1 MTVQATDQTA
11 DSKPGEEKSF
21 YDTHI
26 FCCVNERPKGH
37 PRSCCADRG
46 GKELHA
52 HMKKRAKELG
62 IKNIRVNQSG
72 CLERCE
78 LGPTVVIYPEGTWYN
93 PETPDDVD
101 EILTKHVLN
110 GERVERL
117 YLEPDQK
124 LPKPKTRNHLK
135 LTVSRVENLSS
146 TIRLFEL
153 VAPDGSLLPAFEA
166 GAHIDVITGG
176 GHRRSYSLSNDPA
189 ERHRYVLGVLREK
202 AGRGGSAWMH
212 DNIKA
217 GDTLTVMPPSNA
229 FPLAESAGEHIL
241 IGGGIGITPMKAMAH
256 RLKAIGEKYTL
267 YYCSR
272 DRNDTAFYDEIKELC
287 GDNVVFTHDGGDPS
301 KGLNL
306 KALLAEHR
314 PGSHVYICG
323 PNGFLNAVR
332 AAAAHWPEGCVH
344 FELFA
349 PPAPVAKADQVN
361 EPFDVLL
368 SRQGKTITVPADKT
382 ILEVVRAAGVDVD
395 SSCEEGVCS
404 TCEVRLLAGQA
415 DHRDA
420 VLSAEDKA
428 AGKKIMVCVSR
439 AAPGVKKLILDL

>member
-1 MTVQATDQTA
+1 MSVDTA
-11 DSKPGEEKSF
+11 DTPAKPEEKQHF

-37 PRSCCADRG
+37 PRGCCADRG

-52 HMKKRAKELG
+52 QFKKRAKELG

-93 PETPDDVD
+93 VETIDDV
-101 EILTKHVLN
+101 EEVLTKHILN
-110 GERVERL
+110 GERVDRL
-117 YLEPDQK
+117 YLEADQK
-124 LPKPKTRNHLK
+124 RPKPKLRNQLK
-135 LTVSRVENLSS
+135 LKVSRVEDLSS
-146 TIRLFEL
+146 NIRLFEF
-153 VAPDGSLLPAFEA
+153 VAPDGAMLPAFTA
-166 GAHIDVITGG
+166 GAHIDIVTGG

-189 ERHRYVLGVLREK
+189 ERHRYVLGILREK

-212 DNIKA
+212 DNVKV
-217 GDTLTVMPPSNA
+217 GDTITVMPPSNA

-241 IGGGIGITPMKAMAH
+241 IGGGIGITPMKSMVH

-272 DRNDTAFYDEIKELC
+272 EQADTAFYDEIKALC

-349 PPAPVAKADQVN
+349 PPAPAAKGNQVN
-361 EPFDVLL
+361 EAFEVLL
-368 SRQGKTITVPADKT
+368 SRQGVTVPVPADKS
-382 ILEVVRAAGVDVD
+382 ILEAVRGAGIDID

-404 TCEVRLLAGQA
+404 TCEVRLLSGAA
-415 DHRDA
+415 DHRDS

-428 AGKKIMVCVSR
+428 ANKKIMTCVSR
-439 AAPGVKKLILDL
+439 AAPGVKKLILDV

>member
-1 MTVQATDQTA
+1 MTAQTTDVPA
-11 DSKPGEEKSF
+11 KPAEEKRHF
-21 YDTHI
+21 YDTHL

-37 PRSCCADRG
+37 PRGCCAERG

-52 HMKKRAKELG
+52 HFKKRAKELG

-93 PETPDDVD
+93 VETTDDV
-101 EILTKHVLN
+101 EEVLTKHILN

-124 LPKPKTRNHLK
+124 RPKPKLRNQLK
-135 LTVSRVENLSS
+135 LTVSRVEDLSS
-146 TIRLFEL
+146 TTRLFEL
-153 VAPDGSLLPAFEA
+153 VAPDGALLPAFTA
-166 GAHIDVITGG
+166 GAHIDIVTGG
-176 GHRRSYSLSNDPA
+176 GHRRSYSLANDPA
-189 ERHRYVLGVLREK
+189 ERHRYVLGIMREK

-212 DNIKA
+212 DNVKA

-241 IGGGIGITPMKAMAH
+241 IGGGIGITPMKSMAH

-272 DRNDTAFYDEIKELC
+272 EKADTAFYDEIKELC

-332 AAAAHWPEGCVH
+332 AAAAHWPDGCVH
-344 FELFA
+344 FELFSP
-349 PPAPVAKADQVN
+349 PPAVAKEGQVN

-368 SRQGKTITVPADKT
+368 SRQGMTVPVPADKS
-382 ILEVVRAAGVDVD
+382 ILEAVRAAGIDLD

-404 TCEVRLLAGQA
+404 TCEVRLLAGKA

-420 VLSAEDKA
+420 VLSDEDKA
-428 AGKKIMVCVSR
+428 SNKKIMTCVSR
-439 AAPGVKKLILDL
+439 AAPGEKKLILDL

>member
-1 MTVQATDQTA
+1 MTVQTSDKPATA
-11 DSKPGEEKSF
+11 DEKQHF

-37 PRSCCADRG
+37 PRGCCADRG

-52 HMKKRAKELG
+52 HFKKRAKELG

-78 LGPTVVIYPEGTWYN
+78 LGPTLVIYPEGTWYN
-93 PETPDDVD
+93 AETVDDVE

-124 LPKPKTRNHLK
+124 RPKPKLRNQLK
-135 LTVSRVENLSS
+135 LTVSRVEDLSS

-153 VAPDGSLLPAFEA
+153 VAPDGGMLPEFTA
-166 GAHIDVITGG
+166 GAHIDIVTGG
-176 GHRRSYSLSNDPA
+176 GHRRSYSLANDPA
-189 ERHRYVLGVLREK
+189 ERHRYVLGIMREK

-212 DNIKA
+212 DNVKA

-272 DRNDTAFYDEIKELC
+272 EQADTAFYDEIKELC
-287 GDNVVFTHDGGDPS
+287 GDNVVFTHDGGDPA
-301 KGLNL
+301 KGLNF
-306 KALLAEHR
+306 KTLLAEHR

-332 AAAAHWPEGCVH
+332 AATAHWPEGCVH
-344 FELFA
+344 FELFSP
-349 PPAPVAKADQVN
+349 PPAVAKEGQVN
-361 EPFDVLL
+361 EPFEVLL
-368 SRQGKTITVPADKT
+368 SRQGLTVPVPADKS
-382 ILEVVRAAGVDVD
+382 ILEAVRAAGIDVD

-404 TCEVRLLAGQA
+404 TCEVRLLAGAA

-428 AGKKIMVCVSR
+428 ANKKIMTCVSR